1 MAEDG
6 FYQWS
11 LHCAVGI
18 VIRRLMV
25 FLLTGSTGDESIGG
39 RLRKLSLGQYD
50 NDAVT
55 QVSFSKCGW
64 GKAGVDPAPSLG
76 PFSSPADI
84 KEVCFGPVPIS
95 AQPHFPVL
103 GLRAMAMPGPCIRPP
118 GTVTSL
124 SSTLL
129 LVP

>member
-1 MAEDG
+1 MG
-6 FYQWS
+6 T
-11 LHCAVGI
+11 
-18 VIRRLMV
+18 VIRKLIV
-25 FLLTGSTGDESIGG
+25 FLLTDSAGDESIRG

-64 GKAGVDPAPSLG
+64 GKASVDPAPSLG

-84 KEVCFGPVPIS
+84 KEVCFGPVLIS
-95 AQPHFPVL
+95 TQPHFPVL
-103 GLRAMAMPGPCIRPP
+103 GLRAVTMPGPCIKPP

-124 SSTLL
+124 SLTVL

>member
-1 MAEDG
+1 M
-6 FYQWS
+6 
-11 LHCAVGI
+11 GI

-25 FLLTGSTGDESIGG
+25 FLLTDSTGDESIGG